1 MGKSKDNK
9 EDWKELNPEGVTQFK
24 SILSAIRKFH
34 DITLRSEST
43 KGSPWDFKRELLKA
57 KECRIYV
64 KQTEDKHVF
73 QIYAEILEKTKVIR
87 GEFIFIDGIAEA
99 RDVFER
105 EGNMTNHPVFNIRC
119 LSDLY
124 KDNKK

>member
-9 EDWKELNPEGVTQFK
+9 EDWKELNQEGVTQFK
-24 SILSAIRKFH
+24 SILSAIEKFQAF
-34 DITLRSEST
+34 ILRFDTT
-43 KGSPWDFKRELLKA
+43 KGSPRDFKRDLLKA
-57 KECRIYV
+57 NECRIYV
-64 KQTEDKHVF
+64 KETKDKYVF
-73 QIYAEILEKTKVIR
+73 QIYAEILEKTKVLR
-87 GEFIFIDGIAEA
+87 EEFIFIDGIAEA

>member
-9 EDWKELNPEGVTQFK
+9 EDWKELNPEGIIQFK
-24 SILSAIRKFH
+24 SILTAIRKFH

-43 KGSPWDFKRELLKA
+43 KGSPWDFKRDLLKA

-73 QIYAEILEKTKVIR
+73 QIYAEIIEGTTVR
-87 GEFIFIDGIAEA
+87 RNEFLFVDGIFEA
-99 RDVFER
+99 REVFEKA
-105 EGNMTNHPVFNIRC
+105 GDLTHPVFGINC
-119 LSDLY
+119 LSDIY
-124 KDNKK
+124 KNNAL

>member
-24 SILSAIRKFH
+24 SILSSIERYQSL
-34 DITLRSEST
+34 TLRSETT
-43 KGSPWDFKRELLKA
+43 KDSPRDFKRDLLKA

-64 KQTEDKHVF
+64 KETEDKHVF

-87 GEFIFIDGIAEA
+87 EEFIFIDGIAEA

-105 EGNMTNHPVFNIRC
+105 DGNMTNHPVFNILC